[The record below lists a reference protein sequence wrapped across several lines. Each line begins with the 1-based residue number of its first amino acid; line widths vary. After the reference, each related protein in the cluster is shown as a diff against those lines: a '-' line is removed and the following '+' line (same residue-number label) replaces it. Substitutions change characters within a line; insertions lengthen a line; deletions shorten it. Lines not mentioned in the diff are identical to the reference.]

1 MTPLARRGAG
11 LPGLPGPAATAL
23 LGGGLVL
30 GLAAGAAWAA
40 GRVLNDGVSRDDAQ
54 NPRLINWQWARN
66 IAVRGAHDSQSD
78 NDADAAVDGTERE
91 TASAEYARLVERS
104 AALVASYTGINLPA
118 PLRQVHVFDR
128 PEWVDANLAQFRL
141 MFAPLDESYAQT
153 IARARGAAPVGIMG
167 QVMLSGQMGI
177 LLGYLARRVL
187 GQYDLS
193 LLGREPVTEGRLYF
207 VEPNIAAM
215 VRRYEL
221 PRDEFRAW
229 IALHEVTHAFEFE
242 AHPWVRAYM
251 NDLLTVYLRSL
262 SDDLFG
268 NRPGGALTMLAG
280 RVKDN
285 LFERGHVL
293 EMMMSPA
300 QREVFRKLQALMAL
314 MEGYSNHVMNR
325 VGARHL
331 KDHAT
336 LKQTFESRAKSR
348 GAAEQLFIK
357 LTGLDIKLEQ
367 YILGER
373 FCEQVVAEH
382 DLGFL
387 NQVWSAESHLPTLE
401 EIHDPS
407 RWIARHA
414 RVAA

>member
-1 MTPLARRGAG
+1 
-11 LPGLPGPAATAL
+11 
-23 LGGGLVL
+23 
-30 GLAAGAAWAA
+30 
-40 GRVLNDGVSRDDAQ
+40 
-54 NPRLINWQWARN
+54 
-66 IAVRGAHDSQSD
+66 
-78 NDADAAVDGTERE
+78 
-91 TASAEYARLVERS
+91 
-104 AALVASYTGINLPA
+104 
-118 PLRQVHVFDR
+118 
-128 PEWVDANLAQFRL
+128 
-141 MFAPLDESYAQT
+141 
-153 IARARGAAPVGIMG
+153 VGMMG
-167 QVMLSGQMGI
+167 QVMLSAQMGI

-215 VRRYEL
+215 ERRYEL
-221 PRDEFRAW
+221 PREEFRAW

-242 AHPWVRAYM
+242 AHPWVRDYM
-251 NDLLTVYLRSL
+251 NDLLMVYLTSL

-268 NRPGGALTMLAG
+268 SRPGGALTLLAT

-285 LFERGHVL
+285 LFERGHML

-300 QREVFRKLQALMAL
+300 QRDVFRKLQALMAL
-314 MEGYSNHVMNR
+314 MEGYSNHVMNQ

-331 KDHAT
+331 KDHAQ

-367 YILGER
+367 YVLGER
-373 FCEQVVAEH
+373 FCERVASERG
-382 DLGFL
+382 LPFL
-387 NQVWSAESHLPTLE
+387 NQIWLGPEHLPALD

-414 RVAA
+414 PTAA

>member
-1 MTPLARRGAG
+1 
-11 LPGLPGPAATAL
+11 
-23 LGGGLVL
+23 
-30 GLAAGAAWAA
+30 
-40 GRVLNDGVSRDDAQ
+40 
-54 NPRLINWQWARN
+54 
-66 IAVRGAHDSQSD
+66 
-78 NDADAAVDGTERE
+78 
-91 TASAEYARLVERS
+91 
-104 AALVASYTGINLPA
+104 
-118 PLRQVHVFDR
+118 
-128 PEWVDANLAQFRL
+128 
-141 MFAPLDESYAQT
+141 
-153 IARARGAAPVGIMG
+153 MG

-215 VRRYEL
+215 ERRYEL
-221 PRDEFRAW
+221 PREEFRAW

-242 AHPWVRAYM
+242 AHPWARVYM

-268 NRPGGALTMLAG
+268 SRPGGALAMLAG

-314 MEGYSNHVMNR
+314 MEGYSNHVMNQ

-373 FCEQVVAEH
+373 FCERVVSEH
-382 DLGFL
+382 GIGFL
-387 NQVWSAESHLPTLE
+387 NQVWAGENHLPTLD